1 MTHGV
6 SINEVPTGVRP
17 PVRVTAGLPVYIGTA
32 PINDGDLTCVNV
44 PRVYYKLE
52 EAEADLGP
60 VSDPSKWSQWT
71 LHEVVHAHFDTYAVG
86 PIVCIQVLDPDNTDH
101 VASATGES
109 HQLVDGKV
117 KLQVYGGPDEPML
130 GILKST
136 VVVKV
141 ASVTKTL
148 GTDYTL
154 DFDADGFLVVTRKST
169 GSIPSNSSIITA
181 DFDYLDPSGVVTAD
195 VVGGYSAGSYKGVAA
210 IDQVYPRLRLV
221 PGLLLAPGF
230 SHLPEVAA
238 ALSSKAHAV
247 NGAFRALAVC
257 DLSTDSGD
265 IPTYADA
272 GAWKADNG
280 FDQLDQVVT
289 WPKVKNGSNVYH
301 SSTVFACLCDVTDAA
316 NAGVPFVSPINKALS
331 ATAAVNDDGDE
342 ILLDRVQANSLNDQG
357 IVTVL
362 NGFFGWRL
370 WGNRTA
376 AYPGTTDVKD
386 AMIPVRRMFTWID
399 NTIVLTADQSI
410 DAPVNRRLVD
420 GVVGTMQSFFNA
432 LIAQGALV
440 DGKIEFRSDENTV
453 ADLSDGKVA
462 FHNTLTPPSPAE
474 EIEFITEYDPA
485 ALAALFTS
493 T

>member
-17 PVRVTAGLPVYIGTA
+17 PVRVTAGLPVYVGTA

-44 PRVYYKLE
+44 PRVFYTLA
-52 EAEADLGP
+52 EAEAALGP
-60 VSDPSKWSQWT
+60 VSDPSKWSSWT
-71 LHEVVHAHFDTYAVG
+71 LHEVVDAHFKTYGVG

-109 HQLVDGKV
+109 HQLVAGKV

-136 VVVKV
+136 VVVKYTGV
-141 ASVTKTL
+141 AKTL

-169 GSIPSNSSIITA
+169 GSIPSDSSIISA
-181 DFDYLDPSGVVTAD
+181 DFDYLDPTGVSTAD
-195 VVGGYSAGSYKGVAA
+195 VVGGYSAGKYTGVAA

-221 PGLLLAPGF
+221 PGLLLSPGY
-230 SHLPEVAA
+230 SQLPEVGS
-238 ALSSKAHAV
+238 ALVAKAHAV
-247 NGAFRALAVC
+247 NGAFRAVAVC
-257 DLSTDSGD
+257 DLTTDSGA

-289 WPKVKNGSNVYH
+289 WPKVKNGSKVYH
-301 SSTVFACLCDVTDAA
+301 SSTVFACVCDVTDAS
-316 NAGVPFVSPINKALS
+316 NDGVPYASPSNKAVS

-386 AMIPVRRMFTWID
+386 AMIPVRRMFSWIG
-399 NTIVLTADQSI
+399 NTVILTADQSI

-420 GVVGTMQSFFNA
+420 GVVGTMQSFFNS
-432 LIAQGALV
+432 LIATGALV
-440 DGKIEFRSDENTV
+440 DGKIEFRSDENTIS
-453 ADLSDGKVA
+453 DLSDGKVV

-474 EIEFITEYDPA
+474 IIEFTTEYDPT
-485 ALAALFTS
+485 ALAALFAS